1 MTAKIRKIISI
12 VEDTVREMDRTV
24 DPVTRKAAAIAIIEN
39 PCAGKFVEDLED
51 LMRIGEE
58 LGELLGHRAVNALG
72 VSPDEIHSY
81 GKAAVV
87 GSAGELEHAAAILHP
102 RLGKP
107 LRAAVDKGAA
117 LVPSAKKMGTAGTPI
132 DVPLGHKDAA
142 YVRSHFD
149 GMEVR
154 IHDAPWENE
163 ILVAVAVTDSG
174 RPFPRVGGLTHEDAE
189 GSDGLR

>member
-1 MTAKIRKIISI
+1 MTTKIRKILTI
-12 VEDTVREMDRTV
+12 VEDTVREMDRSV

-39 PCAGKFVEDLED
+39 PCAGEFVADLED
-51 LMRIGEE
+51 LMRTGEE
-58 LGELLGHRAVNALG
+58 LGDLLGSRAVDALG
-72 VSPDEIHSY
+72 VSPEDIQSY
-81 GKAAVV
+81 GKAAIV
-87 GSAGELEHAAAILHP
+87 GAAGELEHAAAILHP

-107 LRAAVDKGAA
+107 LRAAVEKGAA
-117 LVPSAKKMGTAGTPI
+117 LVPSAKKMGAAGTPI

-154 IHDAPWENE
+154 VHDAPRENE
-163 ILVAVAVTDSG
+163 MLVAVAVTDSG

-189 GSDGLR
+189 GNDGLR